1 LVSARRQ
8 SRRSFRADYRLT
20 CGSNSTLLGGRGTQ
34 RRLALSFWLAVCLR
48 QLVQCC
54 IMSMVSGSD
63 ELAMISSQY
72 GWLTLTGGPIGCA
85 DCASANDGKDSNNS
99 NAASDLIVILLPARQ
114 RRLAGKEL
122 FCKERRDGQIL
133 PRANQLCCVTIHPLK
148 ELDYLTIGQMVR
160 KNGAYDDYDEIGSRS
175 TIAELAT
182 LNFPT
187 FPSKS
192 SSWS

>member
-1 LVSARRQ
+1 MVGRQ
-8 SRRSFRADYRLT
+8 SRRSFGADYRLT

-85 DCASANDGKDSNNS
+85 DCASADDGKDSNNS
-99 NAASDLIVILLPARQ
+99 NAASDHIVILLPAPAKAA
-114 RRLAGKEL
+114 RRKGTVR
-122 FCKERRDGQIL
+122 KERRDGQIL
-133 PRANQLCCVTIHPLK
+133 SRANQLCCVTIHPLK
-148 ELDYLTIGQMVR
+148 ELDDLTIGQMVR
-160 KNGAYDDYDEIGSRS
+160 K
-175 TIAELAT
+175 
-182 LNFPT
+182 
-187 FPSKS
+187 K
-192 SSWS
+192 WSL